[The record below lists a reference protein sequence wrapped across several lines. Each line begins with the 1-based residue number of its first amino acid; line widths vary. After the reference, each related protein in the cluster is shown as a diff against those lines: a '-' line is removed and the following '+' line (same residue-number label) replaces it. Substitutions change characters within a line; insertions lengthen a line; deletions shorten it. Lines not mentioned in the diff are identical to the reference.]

1 MEFNILVIL
10 DVILIYQQFWN
21 TKLIIE
27 VWINIISIE
36 QYLFSIPVK
45 HTVTKNCSTG
55 CAHEW
60 VKMERNL
67 FLAINFP
74 HLKNTL
80 KLPKNTDFENIDST
94 YSPQNM
100 KHRSCTHSV
109 QSPGDKQ
116 KYHKNVIC
124 LLVCIN
130 TECIHLIYYP
140 GCIINWCFMTNEL
153 FDNLV

>member
-1 MEFNILVIL
+1 MSENGEKFI
-10 DVILIYQQFWN
+10 
-21 TKLIIE
+21 
-27 VWINIISIE
+27 
-36 QYLFSIPVK
+36 
-45 HTVTKNCSTG
+45 
-55 CAHEW
+55 
-60 VKMERNL
+60 
-67 FLAINFP
+67 AINFP

-116 KYHKNVIC
+116 NIIRNVIC

-130 TECIHLIYYP
+130 TGCIHLIYYP
-140 GCIINWCFMTNEL
+140 GCIIN
-153 FDNLV
+153 